1 MLRLSAHD
9 DNLSALLFSDGA
21 VGSLPSHVQRACA
34 AAPTQVAVRDMLVRS
49 LSVTRCPLQVV
60 TLCGVGLTD
69 NHLQPLIRTIRHL
82 PKLKSLDLRYNS
94 LAPPSV
100 RALAKVAEEEWRRRG
115 GGSTAAA
122 PPPLDLKLTDQLPPW
137 PRVDR
142 RDPYQSSR
150 GTDRY
155 ALSTTLL
162 LLWAAPRPPRTRGV
176 AAIPPSSCPVP

>member
-1 MLRLSAHD
+1 
-9 DNLSALLFSDGA
+9 
-21 VGSLPSHVQRACA
+21 
-34 AAPTQVAVRDMLVRS
+34 MLVRS
-49 LSVTRCPLQVV
+49 LSVTRCPLQVI

-155 ALSTTLL
+155 ALTKALL
-162 LLWAAPRPPRTRGV
+162 LL
-176 AAIPPSSCPVP
+176 